1 MTTSLPSLSLPV
13 IAGMT
18 ALLLSA
24 CSEPDTPLLE
34 RVVRISPDAGED
46 DEYLGCK
53 GGGALVT
60 AGGEGYVLNIER
72 EFESGWST
80 RYRVFA
86 ITDEG
91 EKTAVLVDH
100 SIGENFLAGEDAL
113 VLPFSARGTSF
124 ELRVSVDGDGV
135 FECG

>member
-1 MTTSLPSLSLPV
+1 MKTSLASLSLPA
-13 IAGMT
+13 IAWMA
-18 ALLLSA
+18 ALLLCA
-24 CSEPDTPLLE
+24 CSELDTPLLE
-34 RVVRISPDAGED
+34 RVVRISSDGAEAQ
-46 DEYLGCK
+46 EFLGCN
-53 GGGALVT
+53 GGGVLNR
-60 AGGEGYVLNIER
+60 AGGEGYVLHIER
-72 EFESGWST
+72 AFESGWST

-100 SIGENFLAGEDAL
+100 SIDENFLAGEDEL
-113 VLPFSARGTSF
+113 VLPFSARGASF

>member
-1 MTTSLPSLSLPV
+1 MKTSLTSLSLPA
-13 IAGMT
+13 IAGMA

-34 RVVRISPDAGED
+34 RVVRLSPDGAE
-46 DEYLGCK
+46 EQEFLGCN
-53 GGGALVT
+53 GGGVLNT
-60 AGGEGYVLNIER
+60 AGGEGYVLHIER
-72 EFESGWST
+72 AFEGAWST

-100 SIGENFLAGEDAL
+100 ILGEDFLAGQDEL
-113 VLPFSARGTSF
+113 VLPFSARGASF